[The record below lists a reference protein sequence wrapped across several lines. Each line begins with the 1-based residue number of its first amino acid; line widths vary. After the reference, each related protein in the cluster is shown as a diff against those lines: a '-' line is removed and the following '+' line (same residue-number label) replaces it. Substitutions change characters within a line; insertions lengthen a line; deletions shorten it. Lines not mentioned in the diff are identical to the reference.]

1 MKTLFLTFASAFALC
16 AALPASAQ
24 TSTLQSAP
32 QADTVLLS
40 ETVDSNY
47 RIRRYRIT
55 RPADSVYTVQYRINA
70 ATLDPA
76 LDRNNR
82 ELKLLGD
89 ALSRLMQDT
98 TMHLRS
104 IAVTGYAS
112 PDGPYAFNARLAR
125 NRALNFKNYIER
137 RFRLSGK
144 GYRIT
149 TEGIVDTWENARSWT
164 VNTGVPDRT
173 AVLEVMSST
182 ADAPAKQQRLEKM
195 TAAWDY
201 LRRDV
206 LPSMR
211 RVEAIVEF
219 ESSYLATDRTPM
231 QPVIPIIEEVVETV
245 VEEPCPPIDPNDP
258 CGFWIEEEINGMIVE
273 MPGEDY

>member
-1 MKTLFLTFASAFALC
+1 M
-16 AALPASAQ
+16 
-24 TSTLQSAP
+24 
-32 QADTVLLS
+32 LLS

-55 RPADSVYTVQYRINA
+55 RPTDSVYTVQYRINA

-89 ALSRLMQDT
+89 AMSRLMQDT
-98 TMHLRS
+98 TMRLRS

-112 PDGPYAFNARLAR
+112 PDGPYAFNAQLAR
-125 NRALNFKNYIER
+125 NRAQNFKNYLER

-144 GYRIT
+144 GYRVT

-164 VNTGVPDRT
+164 AGTGVPDRT

-182 ADAPAKQQRLEKM
+182 SDARAKQQQLEKM
-195 TAAWDY
+195 TSAWDY

-206 LPSMR
+206 LPAMR
-211 RVEAIVEF
+211 RVEATIEF
-219 ESSYLATDRTPM
+219 ESSYLATDRTPV
-231 QPVIPIIEEVVETV
+231 QPVIPVIEEVVETV
-245 VEEPCPPIDPNDP
+245 VEEYCPPVDPNNP
-258 CGFWIEEEINGMIVE
+258 CAFWIDEQINGLIVE
-273 MPGEDY
+273 MPDEDF